1 MSPVHRVSQ
10 VGQVDLDRQV
20 VQAPSVHQAMKDQ
33 RASRLLEST
42 ESAVQKY
49 ISCALYFSFKSLDAA
64 K

>member
-1 MSPVHRVSQ
+1 